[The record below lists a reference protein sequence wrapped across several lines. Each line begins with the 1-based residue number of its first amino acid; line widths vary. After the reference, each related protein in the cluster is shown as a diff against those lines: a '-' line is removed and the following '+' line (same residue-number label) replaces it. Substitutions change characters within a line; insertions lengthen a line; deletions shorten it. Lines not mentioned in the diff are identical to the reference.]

1 MAIRLQGTLDRDAWK
16 SALNTIF
23 ARHESLRSTFVNI
36 DGQPQ
41 VRILPSEPGL
51 LSMLTHDLRG
61 ELDIETQLRELMT
74 LEASAPFDLEKG
86 PLIRSRLIQ
95 VNDDEHVIL
104 LTQHHI
110 VSDGWSMGL
119 LTRELSELY
128 TAYCCGQ
135 SNPLR
140 PLKIQYPDYA
150 AWQKDWLSGGRL
162 QEQSDFWR
170 VTLADAP
177 VSITL
182 PTDHPRPPQQSFIGA
197 H

>member
-1 MAIRLQGTLDRDAWK
+1 LSVLFASPTLSEFANVLSSQAVKCNQTFDAIAPISRNDTLPLSFAQQRLWFLAQIEGVNDAYNIPMAIRLQGTLDRDAWK

-95 VNDDEHVIL
+95 
-104 LTQHHI
+104 
-110 VSDGWSMGL
+110 
-119 LTRELSELY
+119 
-128 TAYCCGQ
+128 
-135 SNPLR
+135 
-140 PLKIQYPDYA
+140 
-150 AWQKDWLSGGRL
+150 
-162 QEQSDFWR
+162 
-170 VTLADAP
+170 
-177 VSITL
+177 
-182 PTDHPRPPQQSFIGA
+182 
-197 H
+197 